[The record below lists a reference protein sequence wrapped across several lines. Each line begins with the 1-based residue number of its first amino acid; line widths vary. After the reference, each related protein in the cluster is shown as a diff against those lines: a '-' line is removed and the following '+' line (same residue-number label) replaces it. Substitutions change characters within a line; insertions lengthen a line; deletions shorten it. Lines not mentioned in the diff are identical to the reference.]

1 MNEGRMK
8 TGSGHGFSK
17 WWVVYL
23 MMLPGILYFVIFR
36 YGPIGGLAIAFQD
49 FRVLK
54 GMTGSPWVGFKHF
67 QAMFSSPVFGRVM
80 LNTLTIS
87 VLKLVTGFAPPILL
101 ALMLNEMRFKRLKKF
116 IQTVSYL
123 PHFISWIIVAG
134 LLFALLSPGEGIVNA
149 LIKKAGGESIQ
160 FMTDPGWFL
169 AVLVISEIWKGL
181 GWGAIVYLA
190 ALSGID
196 PGLYEAARL
205 DGASRLMQI
214 RHISIPCISGVI
226 VLMFILR
233 LGYILDAGF
242 EQIYILYNP
251 QVYPVADIL
260 DTWVYRNGIEQF
272 RFSISAATG
281 MFKSTIGLILVLAGN
296 ALSRKFAGSGI
307 W

>member
-1 MNEGRMK
+1 
-8 TGSGHGFSK
+8 
-17 WWVVYL
+17 
-23 MMLPGILYFVIFR
+23 MMLPGIVYFVIFR
-36 YGPIGGLAIAFQD
+36 YGPIGGLVIAFQD
-49 FRVLK
+49 FKVLK
-54 GMTGSPWVGFKHF
+54 GMFHSPWVGLKHF
-67 QAMFSSPVFGRVM
+67 EAMFASPVFGRIM
-80 LNTLTIS
+80 WNTLNIS
-87 VLKLVTGFAPPILL
+87 VLKLAAGFGPPIIL
-101 ALMLNEMRFKRLKKF
+101 ALMLNEMRFRRLKKF

-123 PHFISWIIVAG
+123 PHFISWVIVAG
-134 LLFALLSPGEGIVNA
+134 LLLALLSPGDGIVNA
-149 LIKKAGGESIQ
+149 LIKSAGGQSVQ
-160 FMTDPGWFL
+160 FMTDQRWFVF
-169 AVLVISEIWKGL
+169 VLVASEVWKGL

-196 PGLYEAARL
+196 PGLFEAARL

-214 RHISIPCISGVI
+214 RHISLPSISSVI
-226 VLMFILR
+226 VLMFVLK

-281 MFKSTIGLILVLAGN
+281 LFKSTIGLALVLGGN
-296 ALSRKFAGSGI
+296 ALSRKLTDSGI

>member
-1 MNEGRMK
+1 
-8 TGSGHGFSK
+8 
-17 WWVVYL
+17 
-23 MMLPGILYFVIFR
+23 MMLPGIVYFVIFR
-36 YGPIGGLAIAFQD
+36 YGPIGGLVIAFQD
-49 FRVLK
+49 FKVLK
-54 GMTGSPWVGFKHF
+54 GMFHSPWVGLKHF
-67 QAMFSSPVFGRVM
+67 EAMFASPVFGRIM
-80 LNTLTIS
+80 WNTLNIS
-87 VLKLVTGFAPPILL
+87 VLKLAAGFGPPIIL
-101 ALMLNEMRFKRLKKF
+101 ALMLNEMRFRRLKKF

-123 PHFISWIIVAG
+123 PHFISWVIVAG
-134 LLFALLSPGEGIVNA
+134 LLFALLSPGDGIVNA
-149 LIKKAGGESIQ
+149 LIKSAGGQSVQ
-160 FMTDPGWFL
+160 FMTDQRWFVF
-169 AVLVISEIWKGL
+169 VLVASEVWKGL

-196 PGLYEAARL
+196 PGLFEAARL

-214 RHISIPCISGVI
+214 RHISLPSISSVI
-226 VLMFILR
+226 VLMFVLK

-281 MFKSTIGLILVLAGN
+281 LFKSTIGLALVLGGN
-296 ALSRKFAGSGI
+296 ALSRKLTDSGI